1 MNCGFVI
8 IVIYFLAKITGRMKH
23 LTLNVFLQFSVLK
36 IFHFETVFFS
46 NLSGIIL
53 LMCFLNLSS
62 CLTYFCFLQYIGSSL
77 DVGRAL

>member
-36 IFHFETVFFS
+36 IFHFETVFF
-46 NLSGIIL
+46 LI
-53 LMCFLNLSS
+53 
-62 CLTYFCFLQYIGSSL
+62 SL
-77 DVGRAL
+77 ELFY